1 MTTFLALVRDRDAL
15 RRYYAEAVTATIL
28 RALVLLLVFPLL
40 SALFAHG
47 SAAPRSGTVWL
58 WLAALLAALAA
69 SWWAE
74 KRLVGT
80 GFTIGFDLLT
90 GVEDRVRSRL
100 EAMPP
105 GWFTTTRRAEVQQT
119 LTSAGQEICTSFAYV
134 VTPAVSAIGS
144 TFVVGLGLLW
154 IHPLLGAVALGG
166 WCLVAG
172 ALVLGGRLLRSADTA
187 YASASNDAAARI
199 VEFTRSQR
207 VLRAAGQAGAVES
220 DLGHALDRQS
230 QAAVRLLGWTIPGN
244 LLFTVAYQV
253 MLLAIA
259 ATTVRLFLHG
269 ELSAAEVVAL
279 LVVLVRFLE
288 PFVALSELAPAT
300 ELLQGALRRLSAFL
314 AADVLP
320 EPGASA
326 QLDSTAAALELRC
339 IRFAY
344 PDAPLVLNGVDLVV
358 PQGSMTAIVGPSGSG
373 KSTLLELVTRV
384 ADVDTGAI
392 LVEGVD
398 VRDFRLDD
406 LLSRVA
412 IVHQDVYLF
421 DGTLRENV
429 VAGRPGAS
437 DDEVRAACTAA
448 QLDAVIE
455 RLPHGW
461 DSHVGEDGSRLSGG
475 ERQRVSIARAILRQ
489 APLLLLDEATSAL
502 DLLTER
508 GLVAALSQHTDGTTV
523 VVAHRLSTIAK
534 ADQIAFLEDG
544 RIVECGTLE
553 TLLAAGGRFADYWG
567 MRERAGAWTLV

>member
-1 MTTFLALVRDRDAL
+1 MITFLALVRDRGAL
-15 RRYYAEAVTATIL
+15 RRYGVETVVAIVL
-28 RALVLLLVFPLL
+28 RAIVLLLVFPVL
-40 SALFAHG
+40 SALFSARSDAVHG
-47 SAAPRSGTVWL
+47 GAVWL
-58 WLAALLAALAA
+58 WLAALVIALAV

-90 GVEDRVRSRL
+90 GVEDRVRARL

-105 GWFTTTRRAEVQQT
+105 DWFTATRRAEVQQT

-144 TFVVGLGLLW
+144 TFVVGLGLFW
-154 IHPLLGAVALGG
+154 VHPLLGAVALGG
-166 WCLVAG
+166 WCLVAA
-172 ALVLGGRLLRSADTA
+172 ALLLGGRLLRSADTA
-187 YASASNDAAARI
+187 YASASHDAAARI

-207 VLRAAGQAGAVES
+207 VLRAAGQVDSVES
-220 DLGHALDRQS
+220 ELGQALRRQS
-230 QAAVRLLGWTIPGN
+230 RAAVRLLGWTVPGN
-244 LLFTVAYQV
+244 LLFTVAYQA

-259 ATTVRLFLHG
+259 ATTVHLFLRG
-269 ELSAAEVVAL
+269 ELSAAQVVAL

-288 PFVALSELAPAT
+288 PFVVLSELAPAT

-314 AADVLP
+314 AAQVLP
-320 EPGASA
+320 EPAASA
-326 QLDSTAAALELRC
+326 PLDGTAPALELRGV
-339 IRFAY
+339 RFSY
-344 PDAPLVLNGVDLVV
+344 PDGPTVIDGVDLVV
-358 PQGSMTAIVGPSGSG
+358 PRGSMTAIVGPSGSG
-373 KSTLLELVTRV
+373 KSTLLDLVTRV
-384 ADVDTGAI
+384 ADVDSGTI
-392 LVEGVD
+392 RVEGAD
-398 VRDFRLDD
+398 VRDLRLDD
-406 LLSRVA
+406 LLSHIA

-429 VAGRPGAS
+429 LAGRPDAS
-437 DDEVRAACTAA
+437 EDEVRAACTAA
-448 QLDAVIE
+448 QLDSVIE
-455 RLPHGW
+455 RLPQGW
-461 DSHVGEDGSRLSGG
+461 DGRVGEDGARLSGG

-508 GLVAALSQHTDGTTV
+508 GLVAALGQHTAGTTV
-523 VVAHRLSTIAK
+523 VVAHRLSTIAR

-567 MRERAGAWTLV
+567 MRERAGTWTLV